1 MLFVVNQFKAEKSI
15 ASSIPESLVCELK
28 LNSDLIIFSN
38 YIMTDRVQ
46 KKGEQKLHYTFKH
59 CKNKRSFDI
68 INDISEYVTLV
79 QLFGHGW

>member
-1 MLFVVNQFKAEKSI
+1 
-15 ASSIPESLVCELK
+15 
-28 LNSDLIIFSN
+28 
-38 YIMTDRVQ
+38 MTGGVH